1 MPKLVN
7 YAARFEFLRRA
18 AFTVVR
24 DQGPHALS
32 RRSVAAALGTSVN
45 SVRRVLSED
54 ADLRQLAGEEV
65 ERRRAHGRWG
75 RRRDLTGADLAV
87 HLLRRVLPD
96 EEHRVAEELV
106 WLRLVLDSHR
116 PLPREGDTV
125 ATLQAE
131 HLVADRGY
139 LPEDHRPPEPSHE
152 PDPLAD
158 RWRAHHELVDRVVHQ
173 ALDAIGLDDPAEA
186 TRTRALVDGLVLATC
201 LGRTT
206 PGEAVT
212 ALEHHVGTLAAAARV
227 TA

>member
-1 MPKLVN
+1 M
-7 YAARFEFLRRA
+7 
-18 AFTVVR
+18 
-24 DQGPHALS
+24 
-32 RRSVAAALGTSVN
+32 
-45 SVRRVLSED
+45 
-54 ADLRQLAGEEV
+54 
-65 ERRRAHGRWG
+65 
-75 RRRDLTGADLAV
+75 

-173 ALDAIGLDDPAEA
+173 ALDA
-186 TRTRALVDGLVLATC
+186 LAS
-201 LGRTT
+201 TT
-206 PGEAVT
+206 PRRRRGPARWST
-212 ALEHHVGTLAAAARV
+212 GSCSPRASGGRRLARR
-227 TA
+227 